1 MDPQLTHR
9 ETQGPDI
16 PPVSAPEPTLF
27 EEIGSSL
34 LEVVRLVHDQMR
46 LATLEARLAG
56 ESLVAMLIA
65 GIMIAILLASAW
77 LGVMTAAVLVLI
89 GLGVA
94 GSVAILLAI
103 AVNLVV
109 ALILYR
115 VIRHKSRHLQFAGTL
130 RSLRS
135 LRSDSGAS

>member
-1 MDPQLTHR
+1 MVTYGKLW
-9 ETQGPDI
+9 
-16 PPVSAPEPTLF
+16 
-27 EEIGSSL
+27 
-34 LEVVRLVHDQMR
+34 RLVHDQMR

-56 ESLVAMLIA
+56 KSIVVMLIA

-94 GSVAILLAI
+94 GSVAILFAI
-103 AVNLVV
+103 AVNLVL

-115 VIRHKSRHLQFAGTL
+115 VIRHRSRACPFRGDPAKPSIFGAQTP
-130 RSLRS
+130 
-135 LRSDSGAS
+135 GASGEL